1 MGKGGSHKPSNY
13 PYNVSTEDN
22 NDIPTTISSGGD
34 CLNGK
39 AAATLKIGDCVFMSA
54 TDTWNKS
61 GVVANYAGVV
71 GIVVGGLQTAM
82 EVIQDDAL
90 IGVMV
95 AANVNEPVLVL
106 VFGIAKVLADL
117 AIGAVNTKVTAGA
130 VTPGRVSTVGAA
142 SGNYL
147 GGTMDVAAGAASVIR
162 LAVGLVG

>member
-1 MGKGGSHKPSNY
+1 MAKGGSHKPSNY

-39 AAATLKIGDCVFMSA
+39 AAAALKVGDVVFMSA

-71 GIVVGGLQTAM
+71 GVVMGGYQTAM
-82 EVIQDDAL
+82 QVVQDDAL
-90 IGVMV
+90 IGVAV
-95 AANVNEPVLVL
+95 AANANEPVLIM
-106 VFGIAKVLADL
+106 VFGVAKVLADL
-117 AIGAVNTKVTAGA
+117 AIAAVNTKVTAGA
-130 VTPGRVSTVGAA
+130 GTPGRVSTVGAA
-142 SGNYL
+142 SGNFI

-162 LAVGLVG
+162 LAVGMVG